1 MLSVEYVGNNPASQK
16 FSILSGP
23 TFKTVP
29 REKTEYTMAK
39 DVEKEENC
47 LLRSLI
53 KRLLSQGFFS
63 LKNIIFDFF
72 QVVSKPNESISMYQ
86 TKSAKPNLFLYD

>member
-1 MLSVEYVGNNPASQK
+1 MLWAEYVGNNPASQK

-23 TFKTVP
+23 SFKTVP

-47 LLRSLI
+47 R
-53 KRLLSQGFFS
+53 KLSSQ
-63 LKNIIFDFF
+63 IFNKKTFVTRIF
-72 QVVSKPNESISMYQ
+72 
-86 TKSAKPNLFLYD
+86 LFKEHHI